1 MKISYKPH
9 AGQYQVLVKKEYHE
23 WSNSDYSPNGVF
35 KYEFPMSEFLIPS
48 EGRTLHPTET
58 KLVITIVC
66 EMQNNKFINLNVTE
80 HMSELNLGITHK
92 DILENMRT
100 SSVIVFDYDLS
111 KILPFPMWKKSNIS
125 DYIDKSPN
133 EEYSMHIKSVLLA
146 TEYIHYSNYLMSKPY
161 ALWLI
166 SQPSF
171 FRRNNILDKTSNA
184 TKEVLDINSFNKVS
198 KMIENI
204 SSDLY
209 MENGNSS
216 SGKLTTKG
224 ENILYDFLHFNGY
237 DKSVNLSF
245 K

>member
-1 MKISYKPH
+1 MKITYKPQS
-9 AGQYQVLVKKEYHE
+9 GQYQVLVKKEYDE
-23 WSNSDYSPNGVF
+23 WSNSNYSPDGAF

-58 KLVITIVC
+58 KLVVTIDC
-66 EMQNNKFINLNVTE
+66 EMQNNKFINLNVIE

-111 KILPFPMWKKSNIS
+111 KILPFPMWNKTNIT

-133 EEYSMHIKSVLLA
+133 EQYSMHINSVLLA
-146 TEYIHYSNYLMSKPY
+146 SEYIQYSNYLMSKPY

-171 FRRNNILDKTSNA
+171 FRRNNILDKANNA
-184 TKEVLDINSFNKVS
+184 TKEVLDINAFNKVS
-198 KMIENI
+198 KMINNI
-204 SSDLY
+204 SRELY
-209 MENGNSS
+209 MKNDNSS
-216 SGKLTTKG
+216 SGKLTAKG
-224 ENILYDFLHFNGY
+224 EKILYDFLHFNGY
-237 DKSVNLSF
+237 DKLVI
-245 K
+245 